1 MRIFI
6 KIFLIFLAISSLSLN
21 SCNDKED
28 MKEDMPSRSTVE
40 YQYPHVYDI
49 VNNIK
54 VDNEMCKAWDR
65 MLSYANDMSRREI
78 GFYIYY
84 SDGYYW
90 FSEWFYGP
98 NTSYESEKSPI
109 VKYGDVENEN
119 ALCAFFHCHTP
130 YYGVGSRGTGPSE
143 KDIEAAQLLGVPGI
157 LYDYNAES
165 VSWFFPYEDSLPM
178 PYFFGDKRRPNR
190 YY

>member
-65 MLSYANDMSRREI
+65 
-78 GFYIYY
+78 
-84 SDGYYW
+84 
-90 FSEWFYGP
+90 
-98 NTSYESEKSPI
+98 I
-109 VKYGDVENEN
+109 VCE
-119 ALCAFFHCHTP
+119 
-130 YYGVGSRGTGPSE
+130 
-143 KDIEAAQLLGVPGI
+143 
-157 LYDYNAES
+157 
-165 VSWFFPYEDSLPM
+165 
-178 PYFFGDKRRPNR
+178 
-190 YY
+190 